1 MAGAWG
7 PEGMGLAWQE
17 RAYSSRRG
25 RTCRASE
32 KAGVGCLLCTH
43 YGNHNR
49 PSMAKLPRGLCIQQ
63 VIYPEDGGGVGSEGD
78 AQPLLCDQLS
88 PMGRI
93 KSFICGPFIIHL
105 RLQRDMMVVCRK
117 QRKWNIPCAS
127 HLHGKLA
134 GVKGMSAN
142 K

>member
-1 MAGAWG
+1 MQSQRESRCWLLAVYTLWKPQQTKHGQTATGALHTTSDIPGGW
-7 PEGMGLAWQE
+7 
-17 RAYSSRRG
+17 
-25 RTCRASE
+25 
-32 KAGVGCLLCTH
+32 
-43 YGNHNR
+43 
-49 PSMAKLPRGLCIQQ
+49 
-63 VIYPEDGGGVGSEGD
+63 GGVGSEGD